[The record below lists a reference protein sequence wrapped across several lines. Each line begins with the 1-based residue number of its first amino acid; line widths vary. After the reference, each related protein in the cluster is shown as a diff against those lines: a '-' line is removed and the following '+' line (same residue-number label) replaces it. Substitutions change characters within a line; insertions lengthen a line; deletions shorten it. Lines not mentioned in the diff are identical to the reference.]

1 VLKDGKIVFERYMH
15 GADEHTLLY
24 SGSVAKAFTS
34 TLVGFAIGD
43 GSIYPQHPRLAG
55 ERAIVEG
62 VLTTCKCLGIRTV
75 AEMVEK
81 EDQHRILLDLGVG
94 LGRAG
99 YRAVRRPRS
108 RFGKRLGA
116 KEMWG

>member
-1 VLKDGKIVFERYMH
+1 
-15 GADEHTLLY
+15 
-24 SGSVAKAFTS
+24 
-34 TLVGFAIGD
+34 
-43 GSIYPQHPRLAG
+43 
-55 ERAIVEG
+55 VEG
-62 VLTTCKCLGIRTV
+62 VVTTCKRLGIRTV

-99 YRAVRRPRS
+99 YTAVRRPRS
-108 RFGKRLGA
+108 RRPPPPRFGKRLGA